1 MLSEQQ
7 RIANHHESLSNVKEQ
22 VKELR
27 ALLAESRI
35 TLDEEEYPIKYFSL
49 STIFD
54 TVKGSS
60 KYTKKYGNTHAGPH
74 PVFSASSNKPLTQLD
89 TYDYDGRYLTWSTN
103 GFAGTILIIDGKFS
117 INGDRG
123 ILLPK
128 DDRTDLDYDYM
139 KYVLEPLFRELAK
152 GRKGDNGEDEF
163 TKLYPSMLADVMV
176 PVPVDENG
184 LINLNAQKEIAA
196 KYLAVQKYQN
206 EIVAKLDTII
216 KQKVTL

>member
-1 MLSEQQ
+1 
-7 RIANHHESLSNVKEQ
+7 
-22 VKELR
+22 
-27 ALLAESRI
+27 
-35 TLDEEEYPIKYFSL
+35 
-49 STIFD
+49 
-54 TVKGSS
+54 
-60 KYTKKYGNTHAGPH
+60 
-74 PVFSASSNKPLTQLD
+74 
-89 TYDYDGRYLTWSTN
+89 
-103 GFAGTILIIDGKFS
+103 
-117 INGDRG
+117 
-123 ILLPK
+123 
-128 DDRTDLDYDYM
+128 M